1 MSLRKLFIVFCM
13 VGIFGGIGLTA
24 GPGSAAADN
33 ILKIGAIW
41 GLSGPGSH
49 LGIIMKEGSD
59 LAEEWINKDGGI
71 TVDGKKYKIELLTE
85 DNKNSAQGSA
95 GAATKLV
102 HRDGVKFI
110 IGMNVPFQIEA
121 VQSVTEKNK
130 VLLVAAKLSKM
141 KPEDKFTF
149 SGTQGFTV
157 PIPGLYDLL
166 QKAYPDVKTVAYSAH
181 DEPGA
186 LATCKVATM
195 EAEKRGLKTFEPVL
209 TQFGTKEY
217 YPAWTKIMKNKPDA
231 VDIGIS
237 FPDALAANVR
247 QGREL
252 GFEGPIVSMG
262 TGAVL
267 TFTELIGKEMAT
279 DFIFAGF
286 DIHSANNP
294 PMVKKIIQLWNKKYK
309 KPFNPDAL
317 DAWSALWT
325 LTQAIEKAQSF
336 DPAVVVKTWE
346 KMKTI
351 ETPWG
356 TGSMGGAKVF
366 GVNHMVLA
374 PAPICRLKNGKVDT
388 IQWYKPVLP

>member
-1 MSLRKLFIVFCM
+1 MIMRKFFTALWAVAIAGGLLLS
-13 VGIFGGIGLTA
+13 VGQE
-24 GPGSAAADN
+24 SVAADN
-33 ILKIGAIW
+33 TLKIGAIW

-49 LGIIMKEGSD
+49 LGIIMKDGSE
-59 LAEEWINKDGGI
+59 LAAEWINEKGGI
-71 TVDGKKYKIELLTE
+71 NVNGKKYNIELLME

-95 GAATKLV
+95 SVATKLV

-130 VLLVAAKLSKM
+130 VLLVAGKLSKM

-166 QKAYPDVKTVAYSAH
+166 QKAYPDVKTIAYSAH

-186 LATCKVATM
+186 LATCQVARM
-195 EAEKRGLKTFEPVL
+195 EAKRRGFKTFDPVM
-209 TQFGTKEY
+209 TQFGAKEY

-247 QGREL
+247 HGREL

-262 TGAVL
+262 TGAVM
-267 TFTELIGKEMAT
+267 TFIQLIGKEMAT

-286 DIHSANNP
+286 DIHSADNP
-294 PMVKKIIQLWNKKYK
+294 PMVKEIIKRWNKKHK
-309 KPFNPDAL
+309 TPFNPDAL

-346 KMKTI
+346 KMETI

-356 TGSMGGAKVF
+356 TGSMGGEKAF

-388 IQWYKPVLP
+388 TQWYKSMLP

>member
-1 MSLRKLFIVFCM
+1 MVMRKFSAVLRVLAI
-13 VGIFGGIGLTA
+13 GIFLLSTGQA
-24 GPGSAAADN
+24 AVAADT
-33 ILKIGAIW
+33 LKIGSIW

-49 LGIIMKEGSD
+49 LGIIMKEGSE
-59 LAEEWINKDGGI
+59 LAAEWINEKGGI
-71 TVDGKKYKIELLTE
+71 TVDGKKYNVELLLE

-95 GAATKLV
+95 SVATKLV

-121 VQSVTEKNK
+121 VQSVTEKSN
-130 VLLVAAKLSKM
+130 VLLVAGKLSNM

-166 QKAYPDVKTVAYSAH
+166 QKDYPSVKTVAYTAH

-186 LATCKVATM
+186 LATCHVARM
-195 EAEKRGLKTFEPVL
+195 EAERRGLKTLEPVL
-209 TQFGTKEY
+209 TQFGAKEY
-217 YPAWTKIMKNKPDA
+217 YPTWTKLMQSKPDA

-247 QGREL
+247 HGREL

-262 TGAVL
+262 TGAVM
-267 TFTELIGKEMAT
+267 TFIQLIGKEMAT

-286 DIHSANNP
+286 DVDAADNP
-294 PMVKKIIQLWNKKYK
+294 PMIKEIVKRWNAKYK

-346 KMKTI
+346 NMDSI

-374 PAPICRLKNGKVDT
+374 PAPISRLQNGKVGT
-388 IQWYKPVLP
+388 TNWYKPVLP